1 MLNKMFLELSKEYK
15 GQETNE
21 DYKYYFDNGQQ
32 DIVIAHLYQMHHHL
46 FTSTVKMYY
55 GIDEMQAQDIVLTE
69 IWKCLENFKADKSN
83 GKITTM
89 ICKYIK
95 TACRT
100 YTQGQN
106 THKRKV
112 NQGNV
117 TSNFS
122 EFESTDFLEKE
133 AIDPAFNDME
143 MKHYLLQLDLTENQ
157 LNFCLAILDAPD
169 DISMNQIAQE
179 IGMSTAGVLGLK
191 KQLRAKLTDLL

>member
-1 MLNKMFLELSKEYK
+1 
-15 GQETNE
+15 
-21 DYKYYFDNGQQ
+21 
-32 DIVIAHLYQMHHHL
+32 
-46 FTSTVKMYY
+46 
-55 GIDEMQAQDIVLTE
+55 
-69 IWKCLENFKADKSN
+69 
-83 GKITTM
+83 M